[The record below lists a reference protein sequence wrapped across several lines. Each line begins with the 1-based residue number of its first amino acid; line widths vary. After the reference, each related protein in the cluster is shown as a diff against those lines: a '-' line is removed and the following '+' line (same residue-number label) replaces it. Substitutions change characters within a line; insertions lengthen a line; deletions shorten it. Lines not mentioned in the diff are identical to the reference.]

1 MKNIDK
7 QVKEIHFFYLIRKGE
22 AAYDF
27 EFAKI
32 LPPVIKKSIN
42 NAERIDSKVL
52 KANFEKLFGYTE
64 FIIDTKFAKKAHT
77 DKKIKQFILYRMYNE
92 IDTFEE
98 MEDIKVNAIIASKQ
112 IQK

>member
-32 LPPVIKKSIN
+32 LPPVIKKSITN
-42 NAERIDSKVL
+42 TESIDSKVL
-52 KANFEKLFGYTE
+52 KANFEKLFDYTE
-64 FIIDTKFAKKAHT
+64 FIINNKFAKKHNT

-98 MEDIKVNAIIASKQ
+98 MEDIKINLLKEISINK
-112 IQK
+112 